1 MAGRVKRAH
10 ASDLKLAEIND
21 WKVTEPRSKKAKR
34 RRVTLVEPE
43 EIETDEGSEEEEEME
58 ISPQPVEP
66 FAGEQSIAVQV
77 QARGPTV
84 AASSVRSSSMSA
96 LLFGDDV
103 ALFQC
108 RRGAL
113 RKAKN
118 SSDEFRSSDSKPPE
132 MEEELSEC
140 EEEDAITTFPTPK
153 TVKGR
158 RKVGA

>member
-58 ISPQPVEP
+58 ISPQLVEP

-77 QARGPTV
+77 QARG
-84 AASSVRSSSMSA
+84 AFVRR
-96 LLFGDDV
+96 L
-103 ALFQC
+103 C
-108 RRGAL
+108 RRCCLAMTSL
-113 RKAKN
+113 CSN
-118 SSDEFRSSDSKPPE
+118 VVV
-132 MEEELSEC
+132 EL
-140 EEEDAITTFPTPK
+140 
-153 TVKGR
+153 
-158 RKVGA
+158 